1 MRKIRA
7 VVIWILGA
15 LSAFFYVLNKS
26 KSKQIE
32 KQKDEA
38 DRYRREA
45 EIQGYIAEEE
55 RTARNVKDS
64 IARAPEH
71 DIDELLDQTGSYRD

>member
-1 MRKIRA
+1 MKKIKT

-38 DRYRREA
+38 DRYRRAA

-55 RTARNVKDS
+55 RTARHVKDS
-64 IARAPEH
+64 IARAPEP
-71 DIDELLDQTGSYRD
+71 DIDGLLDQTGSYRD